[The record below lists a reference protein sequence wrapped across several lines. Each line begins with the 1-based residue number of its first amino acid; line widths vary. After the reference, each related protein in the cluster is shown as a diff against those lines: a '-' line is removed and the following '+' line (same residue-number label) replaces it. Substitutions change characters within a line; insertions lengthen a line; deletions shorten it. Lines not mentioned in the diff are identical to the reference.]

1 MLKNVLLLLVS
12 SVLGVALLEVGA
24 GYVYSTYSKKAFS
37 KEEVQSRLL
46 ANDSGLATD
55 DPELAEEIG
64 RLKGANVP
72 DQPVIIH
79 PYFGF
84 VVNPE
89 RRGINRYGFFR
100 DEPLTRRTA
109 ENAVIVIFGGS
120 VADQFFSMGEE
131 TLVRELQARGVFADK
146 HVQLISTALGG
157 YKQPQQLLI
166 LSYFLAR
173 GAEYDVVINLDG
185 FNEVDGAKDNILD
198 GVNPFFPHN
207 WNLHARQGLAPE
219 AMVHLGQVELIRQ
232 HRARL
237 RDFFSNRLLRRSAFF
252 LSLWEFLDRRQEGRM
267 RTQMQ
272 ALQTFLSSSELPP
285 RVRGPDLT
293 FSDDDRMYTA
303 LADVWQRSSLEM
315 ARLCRESGI
324 RYFHVLQPNQYL
336 PGSKTLSEEER
347 QTAWD
352 QDVAD
357 TKRVET
363 GYPLL
368 IERGRELSE
377 LGVHFVDLTMLFQ
390 GETGTIYNDACC
402 HVNQRGA
409 DLMAD
414 AIAQAIA
421 ATYGSSPPTPDP

>member
-12 SVLGVALLEVGA
+12 SVLGVALLEAGA
-24 GYVYSTYSKKAFS
+24 GFVYSTYTKTPFS
-37 KEEVQSRLL
+37 KGEVQSRLL
-46 ANDSGLATD
+46 ANDSGLAMD

-64 RLKGANVP
+64 RLKGTNVP

-100 DEPLTRRTA
+100 DAPLTRRTA
-109 ENAVIVIFGGS
+109 EKAVVVIFGGS

-131 TLVRELQARGVFADK
+131 ALVRELQARGVFADK

-173 GAEYDVVINLDG
+173 GAEYDMVINLDG

-252 LSLWEFLDRRQEGRM
+252 LSLWDFLDRRQEGRM
-267 RTQMQ
+267 RAQMQ

-285 RVRGPDLT
+285 RVRGPDLS
-293 FSDDDRMYTA
+293 FSDDDQMYAA

-315 ARLCRESGI
+315 ARLCRDSGI

-347 QTAWD
+347 QIAWD

-368 IERGRELSE
+368 IERGRELRE
-377 LGVHFVDLTMLFQ
+377 LGVHFIDLTMLFKS
-390 GETGTIYNDACC
+390 ETGTIYNDACC

-421 ATYGSSPPTPDP
+421 LTYGSRPPTPGP

>member
-12 SVLGVALLEVGA
+12 SVVCLLLLEVGA
-24 GYVYSTYSKKAFS
+24 ARLYSAYTKSGFS
-37 KEEVQSRLL
+37 KPEVRSRLL
-46 ANDSGLATD
+46 AEDSALGAGDTDLAG
-55 DPELAEEIG
+55 EVE

-72 DQPVIIH
+72 DQPVILH

-100 DEPLTRRTA
+100 DDPLTKRSA
-109 ENAVIVIFGGS
+109 ENAVVIIFGGS
-120 VADQFFSMGEE
+120 VADQFFTMGEE
-131 TLVRELQARGVFADK
+131 TLVRELQARGVFADRS
-146 HVQLISTALGG
+146 VQLLSTALGG

-166 LSYFLAR
+166 LAYFLAL
-173 GAEYDVVINLDG
+173 GAEYDVVINVDG
-185 FNEVDGAKDNILD
+185 FNEVDGANDNILD

-232 HRARL
+232 NRARL
-237 RDFFSNRLLRRSAFF
+237 RDLFSNRILRSSAFF
-252 LSLWEFLDRRQEGRM
+252 LTLWDFLDRRQEGQM
-267 RTQMQ
+267 RAQMR
-272 ALQTFLSSSELPP
+272 ALQTFLSSSKLPP
-285 RVRGPDLT
+285 RVRGPELS
-293 FSDDDRMYTA
+293 FADDGQRYAA

-347 QTAWD
+347 EIAWD
-352 QDVAD
+352 RDVAD

-363 GYPLL
+363 GYPML
-368 IERGRELSE
+368 IERGRELRE
-377 LGVHFVDLTMLFQ
+377 LGVPFIDLTMLFEN
-390 GETGTIYNDACC
+390 ETGTIYNDTCC

-409 DLMAD
+409 DLMAESV
-414 AIAQAIA
+414 AAAIA
-421 ATYGSSPPTPDP
+421 ATY